1 MATALLAWV
10 FGLRHAV
17 DADHIAAIDNVVR
30 KLMQAGDAPRS
41 VGLYFALGHST
52 IVVVATMLLALGV
65 VSLGGDSLLREIGG
79 FIGTSVSALFLL
91 VIAAINL
98 VIFAGLWRTF
108 RAAREQGIHDA
119 EGLDALLAN
128 RGLLARLLGPMF
140 RLVTKPWHMYPLG
153 FLFGLGFDTATEI
166 GLLSISASE
175 AARGA
180 SLADVLVFPALFASG
195 MALVDTADFALMVSA
210 YRWAFVDPLR
220 KLWYNLTITGASVA
234 VALLIGG
241 IEALGLIADR
251 LGLSGGVWA
260 LVDALNDSL
269 ANVGFAVIALF
280 AIAWLVSVVLYR
292 RMFADD
298 RVARKSARDAPMPP
312 RRSEPGRRCGALT
325 AFSAFVLARRWRR
338 RLRAERRPLARVA
351 AGPGHR
357 RRGSTSQEA
366 GRAATRR
373 QTGPAPTA
381 ASLSSDACRRRRR
394 ASPPAPRARR
404 AWQARSPSPARRSTR
419 APSPGRARRSKPCRG

>member
-1 MATALLAWV
+1 MVVVTRWSWRAVEPGMVLLFGGLIAANIAAWAWAFAAFGDRPTVMATALLAWV

-30 KLMQAGDAPRS
+30 KLMQAGDTPRS

-52 IVVVATMLLALGV
+52 IVVVATVLLALGV
-65 VSLGGDSLLREIGG
+65 VNLGGDSLLREVGG
-79 FIGTSVSALFLL
+79 LIGTSVSALFLL

-108 RAAREQGIHDA
+108 RAAREQGVHDA
-119 EGLDALLAN
+119 AGLDALLVN
-128 RGLLARLLGPMF
+128 RGFLARLLGPMF

-180 SLADVLVFPALFASG
+180 SLADILVFPALFASG
-195 MALVDTADFALMVSA
+195 MALVDTADSALMVSA

-251 LGLSGGVWA
+251 LGLSGGVWT
-260 LVDALNDSL
+260 LVDGLNESL

-280 AIAWLVSVVLYR
+280 ALAWLVSVLLYR
-292 RMFADD
+292 RIFAD
-298 RVARKSARDAPMPP
+298 
-312 RRSEPGRRCGALT
+312 E
-325 AFSAFVLARRWRR
+325 
-338 RLRAERRPLARVA
+338 
-351 AGPGHR
+351 
-357 RRGSTSQEA
+357 
-366 GRAATRR
+366 
-373 QTGPAPTA
+373 
-381 ASLSSDACRRRRR
+381 RRR
-394 ASPPAPRARR
+394 APDALS
-404 AWQARSPSPARRSTR
+404 SPSAQ
-419 APSPGRARRSKPCRG
+419 AEAAL

>member
-1 MATALLAWV
+1 MFVTRWSLRAFEPGIVLLFGGLIAANVAAWAWAFAAFGDRPTVMATALLAWV

-30 KLMQAGDAPRS
+30 KLMQAGDTPRS
-41 VGLYFALGHST
+41 VGLCFALGHST
-52 IVVVATMLLALGV
+52 VVVAATMLLALGV
-65 VSLGGDSLLREIGG
+65 VSLGGDSLLKDISGL
-79 FIGTSVSALFLL
+79 IGTSVSALFLL

-98 VIFAGLWRTF
+98 VIFVGLWRTF
-108 RAAREQGIHDA
+108 RAARKQGIHDA
-119 EGLDALLAN
+119 EGLDKLLAN
-128 RGLLARLLGPMF
+128 RGFLARLLGPMF

-180 SLADVLVFPALFASG
+180 SLAQIMVFPALFAAG
-195 MALVDTADFALMVSA
+195 MALVDTADSALMVSA

-251 LGLSGGVWA
+251 LGLTGGVWS
-260 LVDALNDSL
+260 LVDGLNASL
-269 ANVGFAVIALF
+269 VNVGFAVIALF

-298 RVARKSARDAPMPP
+298 G
-312 RRSEPGRRCGALT
+312 RRSPDALVGINAT
-325 AFSAFVLARRWRR
+325 
-338 RLRAERRPLARVA
+338 
-351 AGPGHR
+351 
-357 RRGSTSQEA
+357 EA
-366 GRAATRR
+366 V
-373 QTGPAPTA
+373 
-381 ASLSSDACRRRRR
+381 
-394 ASPPAPRARR
+394 
-404 AWQARSPSPARRSTR
+404 
-419 APSPGRARRSKPCRG
+419 

>member
-1 MATALLAWV
+1 MELAVRRTLGAIEPGTVMLFGGLIAANIAAWAWAFALFGDRPTVLATALLAWV

-30 KLMQAGDAPRS
+30 KLMQTGGAPHS

-52 IVVVATMLLALGV
+52 VVVVATILLALGV
-65 VSLGGDSLLREIGG
+65 VSLGGDSLLKEIGG
-79 FIGTSVSALFLL
+79 LIGTSVSALFLL

-98 VIFAGLWRTF
+98 VIFVGLWRTF
-108 RAAREQGIHDA
+108 RTAREQGVHDA
-119 EGLDALLAN
+119 EGLERLLAN
-128 RGLLARLLGPMF
+128 RGVLARLLGPLF

-166 GLLSISASE
+166 GLLSISATE

-180 SLADVLVFPALFASG
+180 SVADILVFPALFAAG
-195 MALVDTADFALMVSA
+195 MALVDTADSALMVSA

-241 IEALGLIADR
+241 IEALGLAADR
-251 LGLSGGVWA
+251 LGLSGGVWT
-260 LVDALNDSL
+260 LVDGLNESL

-292 RMFADD
+292 RMFEGD
-298 RVARKSARDAPMPP
+298 
-312 RRSEPGRRCGALT
+312 
-325 AFSAFVLARRWRR
+325 
-338 RLRAERRPLARVA
+338 
-351 AGPGHR
+351 
-357 RRGSTSQEA
+357 
-366 GRAATRR
+366 
-373 QTGPAPTA
+373 
-381 ASLSSDACRRRRR
+381 RRR
-394 ASPPAPRARR
+394 A
-404 AWQARSPSPARRSTR
+404 T
-419 APSPGRARRSKPCRG
+419 SKALECADATEAA